1 MKPVELIAACQMF
14 LVPVSVLFGALAL
27 ASTTALRMLISLIG
41 LVTSGVWLYRLW
53 FWTGLA
59 VIDRNTT
66 LALAAAFALAWLGA
80 LVAQVVL
87 WRRQPRRPSV
97 ARPLS

>member
-14 LVPVSVLFGALAL
+14 LVPVSILFGALAL
-27 ASTTALRMLISLIG
+27 APTPPLRVLISLIG

-59 VIDRNTT
+59 LIDRNTT
-66 LALAAAFALAWLGA
+66 LALAGAFALAWLVA
-80 LVAQVVL
+80 LVAQLAV
-87 WRRQPRRPSV
+87 WRRQPRRGSV
-97 ARPLS
+97 A